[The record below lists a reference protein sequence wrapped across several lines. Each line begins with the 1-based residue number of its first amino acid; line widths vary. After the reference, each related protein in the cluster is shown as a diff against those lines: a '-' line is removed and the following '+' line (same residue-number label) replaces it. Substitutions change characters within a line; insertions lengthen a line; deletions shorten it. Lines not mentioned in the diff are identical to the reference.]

1 MSKLSLSSPI
11 VSADWLREN
20 LNASNL
26 LIFDASMVKVTAQ
39 NENVSSEVQLPNTQ
53 FFNLK
58 GRFSDLS
65 SDFPN
70 TIPSASQFQEEA
82 RKLGVNSDSAIVVY
96 DDKGVYSS
104 ARVWWLFKTFG
115 HANSAILDGGLPAWI
130 EQNYPT
136 EPKGNNSKPK
146 GDFKAVFNPD
156 RVTYFKDLDVLS
168 QSEKHT
174 IIDARSAE
182 RFRCEV
188 PEPREGLRSGTIP
201 NSKNL
206 PFERCLVEG
215 KLKPKEELVRLF
227 NSVTPKNNTLV
238 FSCGSGL
245 TACILDLT
253 AEVADFKQT
262 KVYDGSWTEYG
273 TLKP

>member
-96 DDKGVYSS
+96 DDKGIYSS
-104 ARVWWLFKTFG
+104 A
-115 HANSAILDGGLPAWI
+115 
-130 EQNYPT
+130 
-136 EPKGNNSKPK
+136 
-146 GDFKAVFNPD
+146 
-156 RVTYFKDLDVLS
+156 
-168 QSEKHT
+168 
-174 IIDARSAE
+174 
-182 RFRCEV
+182 
-188 PEPREGLRSGTIP
+188 
-201 NSKNL
+201 
-206 PFERCLVEG
+206 
-215 KLKPKEELVRLF
+215 
-227 NSVTPKNNTLV
+227 
-238 FSCGSGL
+238 
-245 TACILDLT
+245 
-253 AEVADFKQT
+253 
-262 KVYDGSWTEYG
+262 
-273 TLKP
+273 